1 MIGGGPYTVRA
12 YDMGVLSGDAGELGT
27 AEFQHDLGNLA
38 GAWLAAAFLDAE
50 HLTVNKSPW
59 AAGGNS
65 ATLRGAGVSLSWAG
79 ADGWAA
85 KASVAARF
93 GGLPALVPDSST
105 VRAWAELSKGF

>member
-1 MIGGGPYTVRA
+1 
-12 YDMGVLSGDAGELGT
+12 
-27 AEFQHDLGNLA
+27 
-38 GAWLAAAFLDAE
+38 
-50 HLTVNKSPW
+50 
-59 AAGGNS
+59 
-65 ATLRGAGVSLSWAG
+65 LSWAG